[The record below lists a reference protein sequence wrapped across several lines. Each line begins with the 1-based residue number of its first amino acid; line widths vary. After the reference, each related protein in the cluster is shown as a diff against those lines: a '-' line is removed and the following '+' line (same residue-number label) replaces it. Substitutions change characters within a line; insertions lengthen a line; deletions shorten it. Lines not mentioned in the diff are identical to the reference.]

1 MKDVKRAL
9 CLVIAMVLVSAM
21 IIGCGDNSAV
31 TEQPARETGS
41 AQIAEAAAA
50 TEAPKAAPT
59 EAPMT
64 APAGASKAA
73 PTEYPMT
80 APAEAPRAA
89 PAEAPKAAPAEAPG
103 AAPTGAPMAAPTEAP
118 MAAPTEAPMAV
129 PKAGGMELPMECA
142 PGGMLND
149 VATVS
154 TCNTQAMQQVRSL
167 SFEGEFDLMAV
178 FPVEGAG
185 TPPGQGVM
193 RLSGAAV
200 LPEDKF
206 RFQIS
211 MSPEGQEIE
220 VSGIIAGG
228 DAYMQDPESELWAKG
243 APPDSL
249 QVVQLVGLIHQPGD
263 AMGALTGSVDLAD
276 GTKGYVIT
284 YGPMKPEGGMEGFGF
299 PGSALVKVVGADDFL
314 TREIRVGVL
323 GPDGE
328 TRDIITISYRG
339 YNEPYEIEP
348 PAEYITLPDDSSM
361 SGGPMGPGTPGAPTI
376 VGFARNE
383 AGDVEVTFSEP
394 VHVQGG
400 VELYVLDSQTGGWG
414 LPLIGGSG
422 TDTLTFDADAGDRPA
437 LVLGASRIGG
447 ITFPTPDS
455 VIMDS
460 DGAWPVLDFDPWT
473 YE

>member
-1 MKDVKRAL
+1 MKDAKKAL
-9 CLVIAMVLVSAM
+9 CLVTAMVLVSAM
-21 IIGCGDNSAV
+21 LIGCHNGSAV

-41 AQIAEAAAA
+41 APTAEAAAT
-50 TEAPKAAPT
+50 TEIPKAAPTEIPKAAPT
-59 EAPMT
+59 EAP
-64 APAGASKAA
+64 KAV
-73 PTEYPMT
+73 PTE
-80 APAEAPRAA
+80 
-89 PAEAPKAAPAEAPG
+89 
-103 AAPTGAPMAAPTEAP
+103 APMAAPTEVP

-129 PKAGGMELPMECA
+129 PKADGGMELPMECA
-142 PGGMLND
+142 PGGMLDD
-149 VATVS
+149 VTTVS

-167 SFEGEFDLMAV
+167 SFEGEFNLMAI

-185 TPPGQGVM
+185 APPGQGIM

-211 MSPEGQEIE
+211 MNPEGQEIE
-220 VSGIIAGG
+220 MNGIITGG
-228 DAYMQDPESELWAKG
+228 DTYMQDPESKLWAKG

-249 QVVQLVGLIHQPGD
+249 EVMQLVGLIHQPGD
-263 AMGALTGSVDLAD
+263 AMGTLKESVDLAD

-299 PGSALVKVVGADDFL
+299 PGSTLVKVVGADDFL
-314 TREIRVGVL
+314 TREVRVGVE

-361 SGGPMGPGTPGAPTI
+361 SGDPMGPGTPGAPTV
-376 VGFARNE
+376 VGLARNE

-394 VHVQGG
+394 VHVQGE
-400 VELYVLDSQTGGWG
+400 VELYVLDPQTGGWG

-422 TDTLTFDADAGDRPA
+422 TDTLTFDADAADRPA
-437 LVLGASRIGG
+437 LVVGESRIDG
-447 ITFPTPDS
+447 IALPTPDS
-455 VIMDS
+455 EIRDS
-460 DGAWPVLDFDPWT
+460 DGTKGVLGFDTWT

>member
-1 MKDVKRAL
+1 MKDVKKAL
-9 CLVIAMVLVSAM
+9 CLVIAMVLASAM
-21 IIGCGDNSAV
+21 LIGCGNNSAV
-31 TEQPARETGS
+31 TEQPAKETGS
-41 AQIAEAAAA
+41 AQIAEAATT
-50 TEAPKAAPT
+50 TEAPRAAPT

-64 APAGASKAA
+64 ALTEAPKAA

-80 APAEAPRAA
+80 APIE
-89 PAEAPKAAPAEAPG
+89 
-103 AAPTGAPMAAPTEAP
+103 APMAAPANTP
-118 MAAPTEAPMAV
+118 KVAPTEAPMAV

-142 PGGMLND
+142 PGGMLDD

-154 TCNTQAMQQVRSL
+154 TCNTQAMQQVKSL
-167 SFEGEFDLMAV
+167 SFEGEFNLMAI
-178 FPVEGAG
+178 FPIEGAG
-185 TPPGQGVM
+185 ASSGEGLM

-220 VSGIIAGG
+220 VNGIIAGG
-228 DAYMQDPESELWAKG
+228 DAYMQDPESKLWAKG
-243 APPDSL
+243 GAPDSL

-263 AMGALTGSVDLAD
+263 VEGTLTEYVDLAD

-299 PGSALVKVVGADDFL
+299 PGSTLVKVVGADDFL
-314 TREIRVGVL
+314 TREIKVGVE
-323 GPDGE
+323 GPDSE
-328 TRDIITISYRG
+328 THDIITVSYRG

-361 SGGPMGPGTPGAPTI
+361 SGGSMGPGTPGAPTV
-376 VGFARNE
+376 VGFAKNE

-394 VHVQGG
+394 VHVQGE
-400 VELYVLDSQTGGWG
+400 VELYVLDPQTGGWG

-422 TDTLTFDADAGDRPA
+422 TDTLTFDADAADRPA
-437 LVLGASRIGG
+437 LVVGESRIGG
-447 ITFPTPDS
+447 ITFPTPASD
-455 VIMDS
+455 IRDS

>member
-1 MKDVKRAL
+1 MKDVKKAL

-21 IIGCGDNSAV
+21 LIGCGNNSAV
-31 TEQPARETGS
+31 TEQPAKETGS
-41 AQIAEAAAA
+41 AQIAEAATT
-50 TEAPKAAPT
+50 TEAPK
-59 EAPMT
+59 
-64 APAGASKAA
+64 
-73 PTEYPMT
+73 
-80 APAEAPRAA
+80 
-89 PAEAPKAAPAEAPG
+89 
-103 AAPTGAPMAAPTEAP
+103 AAPTEAP
-118 MAAPTEAPMAV
+118 MAAPTEAPKAGPTEAPKAAPTETTMAV

-142 PGGMLND
+142 PGGMLDD

-167 SFEGEFDLMAV
+167 SFEGEFNLMAV

-185 TPPGQGVM
+185 APPGQGTM

-211 MSPEGQEIE
+211 MNPEGQEIE
-220 VSGIIAGG
+220 MNGIIAGG
-228 DAYMQDPESELWAKG
+228 DAYMQDPDSKLWAKG

-263 AMGALTGSVDLAD
+263 ATGTLTGSVDLAD
-276 GTKGYVIT
+276 GTKGYVIAH
-284 YGPMKPEGGMEGFGF
+284 GPMKPEGGMEGFGF
-299 PGSALVKVVGADDFL
+299 PGSTLIKVVGADDFL
-314 TREIRVGVL
+314 TREVRVGVL
-323 GPDGE
+323 GPDGG

-339 YNEPYEIEP
+339 YNEPYEIGP

-361 SGGPMGPGTPGAPTI
+361 SGGPMGPGTPGAPTV
-376 VGFARNE
+376 VGLTRNE

-394 VHVQGG
+394 IHVQGE
-400 VELYVLDSQTGGWG
+400 VELYVLDPQTGGWG

-422 TDTLTFDADAGDRPA
+422 TDTLTFDADAADRPA
-437 LVLGASRIGG
+437 LVVGESRIDG
-447 ITFPTPDS
+447 IALPTPAS
-455 VIMDS
+455 EIRDS
-460 DGAWPVLDFDPWT
+460 DGTKAVLGFDTWT

>member
-1 MKDVKRAL
+1 MKDVKKAL

-21 IIGCGDNSAV
+21 LIGCGKNSAV
-31 TEQPARETGS
+31 TEQPAKETGS
-41 AQIAEAAAA
+41 AQIAEAA
-50 TEAPKAAPT
+50 TT
-59 EAPMT
+59 T
-64 APAGASKAA
+64 
-73 PTEYPMT
+73 
-80 APAEAPRAA
+80 
-89 PAEAPKAAPAEAPG
+89 EAPKAAPAEAPMTAPTG
-103 AAPTGAPMAAPTEAP
+103 APKAAPTEYAMTAPTEAPMAAPTEALKAATTEAP
-118 MAAPTEAPMAV
+118 KAAPTEAPMAV
-129 PKAGGMELPMECA
+129 PKAGGGMELPMECA
-142 PGGMLND
+142 PGGMLDD

-154 TCNTQAMQQVRSL
+154 TCNTQAMQQVKSL
-167 SFEGEFDLMAV
+167 SFEGEFNLMAI

-185 TPPGQGVM
+185 TPPGQGIM

-228 DAYMQDPESELWAKG
+228 DAYMQDPESKLWAKG

-263 AMGALTGSVDLAD
+263 AMGTLTESVDLAD
-276 GTKGYVIT
+276 GTKGYVIA
-284 YGPMKPEGGMEGFGF
+284 YGPMKPEGGMEEFGF
-299 PGSALVKVVGADDFL
+299 PGSTLVKVVGADDFL
-314 TREIRVGVL
+314 TREIKVGVE

-328 TRDIITISYRG
+328 TRDIITVSYRG
-339 YNEPYEIEP
+339 YNAPYEIEP
-348 PAEYITLPDDSSM
+348 PAEYIILPDDSSM
-361 SGGPMGPGTPGAPTI
+361 SGGSMGPGTPGAPTI

-394 VHVQGG
+394 VHVQGE
-400 VELYVLDSQTGGWG
+400 VELYVLDPQTGGWG

-422 TDTLTFDADAGDRPA
+422 TDTLTFDADAADRPA
-437 LVLGASRIGG
+437 LVVGTSQIGG

>member
-1 MKDVKRAL
+1 MKDVKKAL

-21 IIGCGDNSAV
+21 LIGCGNNSAV
-31 TEQPARETGS
+31 TEQPAKETGS
-41 AQIAEAAAA
+41 AQIAEAPTT

-59 EAPMT
+59 EAPQ
-64 APAGASKAA
+64 
-73 PTEYPMT
+73 
-80 APAEAPRAA
+80 
-89 PAEAPKAAPAEAPG
+89 
-103 AAPTGAPMAAPTEAP
+103 AAPTEAP
-118 MAAPTEAPMAV
+118 MAAPTEAPKAAPTEAPMAV
-129 PKAGGMELPMECA
+129 PKAGSMELPMECA
-142 PGGMLND
+142 PGGMLDD

-154 TCNTQAMQQVRSL
+154 TCNTQAMQQVKSL
-167 SFEGEFDLMAV
+167 SFEGEFNLMAI

-185 TPPGQGVM
+185 TPPGQGIM

-220 VSGIIAGG
+220 MNGIIAGG
-228 DAYMQDPESELWAKG
+228 DAYMQDPESKLWAKG

-263 AMGALTGSVDLAD
+263 AMGTLTESVDLAD
-276 GTKGYVIT
+276 GTKGYVIA

-299 PGSALVKVVGADDFL
+299 PGSALIKVVGADDFL
-314 TREIRVGVL
+314 TREVRVGVE

-339 YNEPYEIEP
+339 YNEPYEIGP

-361 SGGPMGPGTPGAPTI
+361 SGGPMGPGTPGAPTV
-376 VGFARNE
+376 VGLARNE

-394 VHVQGG
+394 VHVQGE
-400 VELYVLDSQTGGWG
+400 VELYVLDPQTGGWG

-422 TDTLTFDADAGDRPA
+422 TDTLTFDADAADRPA
-437 LVLGASRIGG
+437 LVVGESRIDG
-447 ITFPTPDS
+447 ITVPTPA
-455 VIMDS
+455 S
-460 DGAWPVLDFDPWT
+460 DIRGSGGTRAVLGFDTWT

>member
-1 MKDVKRAL
+1 MKDVKKAIY
-9 CLVIAMVLVSAM
+9 LVMAMVLVSAM
-21 IIGCGDNSAV
+21 LIGCSNGPAV
-31 TEQPARETGS
+31 TEQPAREMGPAPT
-41 AQIAEAAAA
+41 AEAAAA
-50 TEAPKAAPT
+50 EIPK
-59 EAPMT
+59 
-64 APAGASKAA
+64 
-73 PTEYPMT
+73 
-80 APAEAPRAA
+80 
-89 PAEAPKAAPAEAPG
+89 
-103 AAPTGAPMAAPTEAP
+103 AAPTEAP
-118 MAAPTEAPMAV
+118 MAAPTEAPKAAPTEAPMAV
-129 PKAGGMELPMECA
+129 PKAGGVELPTECA
-142 PGGMLND
+142 PGGMLDD

-167 SFEGEFDLMAV
+167 SFEGEFNLMAV

-185 TPPGQGVM
+185 APPGQGIM

-220 VSGIIAGG
+220 MNGIIAGG
-228 DAYMQDPESELWAKG
+228 DAYMQDPDSKLWAKG

-263 AMGALTGSVDLAD
+263 ATGTLKESVDLAD
-276 GTKGYVIT
+276 GTKGYVIA

-323 GPDGE
+323 GPEGE

-339 YNEPYEIEP
+339 YNEPYEIGP
-348 PAEYITLPDDSSM
+348 PAEYITLTDDSGT
-361 SGGPMGPGTPGAPTI
+361 SGGPMGPGTLGAPTV
-376 VGFARNE
+376 VGLARNE
-383 AGDVEVTFSEP
+383 AGDVEVTFTEP
-394 VHVQGG
+394 VRVQGK
-400 VELYVLDSQTGGWG
+400 VELYVLDPQTGGWG

-422 TDTLTFDADAGDRPA
+422 TDTLTFDADAADRPA
-437 LVLGASRIGG
+437 LVVGESRIDG
-447 ITFPTPDS
+447 ITFLTPDS
-455 VIMDS
+455 DIRDS
-460 DGAWPVLDFDPWT
+460 DGTRGVLGFDTWT

>member
-1 MKDVKRAL
+1 MKDVKKAIY
-9 CLVIAMVLVSAM
+9 LVMAMVLVSTM
-21 IIGCGDNSAV
+21 LIGCSNGSAV
-31 TEQPARETGS
+31 TEQPAREMGPAPT
-41 AQIAEAAAA
+41 AEAAAA
-50 TEAPKAAPT
+50 EIPKAAPTEAPKAAPT
-59 EAPMT
+59 EAP
-64 APAGASKAA
+64 KDA
-73 PTEYPMT
+73 PTEARMG
-80 APAEAPRAA
+80 APPT
-89 PAEAPKAAPAEAPG
+89 EAPKAAP
-103 AAPTGAPMAAPTEAP
+103 TEAS
-118 MAAPTEAPMAV
+118 MAV
-129 PKAGGMELPMECA
+129 PKAGGVELSTECA
-142 PGGMLND
+142 PGGMLDD

-167 SFEGEFDLMAV
+167 SFEGEFNLMVV

-185 TPPGQGVM
+185 APPGQGIM

-220 VSGIIAGG
+220 MNGIIAGG
-228 DAYMQDPESELWAKG
+228 DAYMQDPESKLWAKG

-263 AMGALTGSVDLAD
+263 ATGTLKESVDLAD
-276 GTKGYVIT
+276 GTKGYVIA

-323 GPDGE
+323 GPEGE

-339 YNEPYEIEP
+339 YNEPYEIGP
-348 PAEYITLPDDSSM
+348 PAEYITLTDDSGT
-361 SGGPMGPGTPGAPTI
+361 SGGPMGPGTLGAPTV
-376 VGFARNE
+376 VGLARNE
-383 AGDVEVTFSEP
+383 AGDVEVTFTEP
-394 VHVQGG
+394 VRVQGK
-400 VELYVLDSQTGGWG
+400 VELYVLDPQTGGWG

-422 TDTLTFDADAGDRPA
+422 TDTLTFDADAADRPA
-437 LVLGASRIGG
+437 LVVGESRIDG
-447 ITFPTPDS
+447 ITFLTPDS
-455 VIMDS
+455 DIRDS
-460 DGAWPVLDFDPWT
+460 DGTRGVLGFDTWT